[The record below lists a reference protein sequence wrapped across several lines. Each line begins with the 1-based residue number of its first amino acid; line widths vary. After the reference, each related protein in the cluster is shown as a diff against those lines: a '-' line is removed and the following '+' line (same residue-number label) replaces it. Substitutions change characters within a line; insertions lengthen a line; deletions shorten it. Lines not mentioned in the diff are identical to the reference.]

1 MSFQWLQ
8 MRITEE
14 QDRRQRESEIL
25 ERLPRA
31 LQEVHQ
37 NLQICVEA
45 YRASFGEEAADLQLM
60 RSRIQ
65 IVVREEAEGQWQQH
79 SAVNVII
86 VPEIPGFR
94 IERGGDSLV
103 VEVGM
108 LPERSRILSRS
119 RTGPVSQYGRVDQA
133 HSRPGFLSETPGAIG
148 ARHERGQATLS
159 LTDA

>member
-94 IERGGDSLV
+94 IDRGGDALV

-108 LPERSRILSRS
+108 LPSDRVFYRDREQDQYLNMDELTKRILDRAFFPKL
-119 RTGPVSQYGRVDQA
+119 REQ
-133 HSRPGFLSETPGAIG
+133 
-148 ARHERGQATLS
+148 
-159 LTDA
+159 

>member
-8 MRITEE
+8 MRISEE
-14 QDRRQRESEIL
+14 QDRRRRESEIL

-45 YRASFGEEAADLQLM
+45 YRKSFGEEAADLQLM

-94 IERGGDSLV
+94 IERGGDALL

-108 LPERSRILSRS
+108 LPSDRVFYRDRELDQYLNMDELTKRILDRAFFPKL
-119 RTGPVSQYGRVDQA
+119 R
-133 HSRPGFLSETPGAIG
+133 E
-148 ARHERGQATLS
+148 
-159 LTDA
+159 

>member
-14 QDRRQRESEIL
+14 HDRRRRESEVL

-37 NLQICVEA
+37 NLQVCVEA
-45 YRASFGEEAADLQLM
+45 YRESFGENAAELQLM

-65 IVVREEAEGQWQQH
+65 IVVREEAEGQWQQQ
-79 SAVNVII
+79 SAVNVIT

-94 IERGGDSLV
+94 IERGGESLI

-108 LPERSRILSRS
+108 LPSDRVFYRDRELDQYLNMDELTKRILDRAFFPKL
-119 RTGPVSQYGRVDQA
+119 R
-133 HSRPGFLSETPGAIG
+133 E
-148 ARHERGQATLS
+148 
-159 LTDA
+159 